1 MKQTKMF
8 FLLFFEI
15 ELDVFI
21 TYIFRWLNNLNNY
34 TSIKPKGLKQLVTGE
49 LFTLTGY
56 FNLKC
61 GK

>member
-1 MKQTKMF
+1 MKQTKKL

-15 ELDVFI
+15 ELEVFI

-34 TSIKPKGLKQLVTGE
+34 TSIKPKGLKQLVSGGVFR
-49 LFTLTGY
+49 LSGC